1 MNERI
6 TVGTLQKPFGLK
18 GEIRAK
24 SMTSFPELR
33 FKKGRHLFLKNPK
46 TKEEKEV
53 ILKSFRPSGDYF
65 FVGFEGINTIDEALP
80 FYGNEIEM
88 NLEDAPLPD
97 GYYRL
102 QDLVGMSVINADTE
116 EVIGKVKDVL
126 TFSAISTVKAVTP
139 TGKNFTFPFLFE
151 KFVISLDIEKKE
163 MKIKVIPG
171 LL

>member
-1 MNERI
+1 MNEKI

-33 FKKGRHLFLKNPK
+33 FQKGCHFFLKNLK
-46 TKEEKEV
+46 TGEEKEV
-53 ILKSFRPSGDYF
+53 ILNSFRPSGDYF
-65 FVGFEGINTIDEALP
+65 FVGFEGIDTIEDALP

-88 NLEDAPLPD
+88 YLEEAPLPE

-102 QDLVGMSVINADTE
+102 KDLIGMDVINAETNE
-116 EVIGKVKDVL
+116 SIGKVKDVL
-126 TFSAISTVKAVTP
+126 TFSAISTIKAVTP
-139 TGKNFTFPFLFE
+139 SGKNFTFPFLFE
-151 KFVISLDIEKKE
+151 KFVVSLDIEKKE
-163 MKIKVIPG
+163 MKINVIPG

>member
-1 MNERI
+1 MKEKI

-33 FKKGRHLFLKNPK
+33 FKIGRHFFLKNLK
-46 TKEEKEV
+46 TEEEKEV

-65 FVGFEGINTIDEALP
+65 FVGFEGMDTIEDALP

-88 NLEDAPLPD
+88 YLDEAPLPE

-102 QDLVGMSVINADTE
+102 QDLIGINVIDAKTDEN
-116 EVIGKVKDVL
+116 IGKIKDVL
-126 TFSAISTVKAVTP
+126 SFSAISTIKAVTP

-151 KFVISLDIEKKE
+151 KFVVSLDIKKKE
-163 MKIKVIPG
+163 MKINVIPG

>member
-33 FKKGRHLFLKNPK
+33 FQKGRHFFLKNPK
-46 TKEEKEV
+46 TKEEREV
-53 ILKSFRPSGDYF
+53 VLKSFRPSGDYF
-65 FVGFEGINTIDEALP
+65 FVGFEGIETIEDALP

-88 NLEDAPLPD
+88 NLADAPLPD

-102 QDLVGMSVINADTE
+102 QDLVGMSVINIDNG

-163 MKIKVIPG
+163 MKIKVMPG